1 MKHNLVI
8 SVIVPAY
15 NTAATIEEC
24 IGSILAQTFTDFEL
38 VIADDGSTDN
48 TCEIISQYKDP
59 RIRLLRREHD
69 FIATLNALLHEAKG
83 KYVARMD
90 ADDVMMP
97 ERLRLEYEYMEAH
110 PEVAVVGGGMEF
122 FSDKRFVFLKKTA
135 GNEEKTSE
143 EKIGKAHAVTAYDL
157 LDSCG
162 IYNPTSM
169 IRRDVL
175 HKFGFRYER
184 AYIYAEDFRF
194 WAEMIKHDLIIHN
207 IEDVLIRYRTSE
219 TQISSKHSAL
229 QMKFTHEIQQD
240 LMQWIKEREEEV
252 KRDYEVVPVSG
263 NKLSVCMS
271 FLNEGEEV
279 GNTVRSIR
287 ETAGDTVDIIVVN
300 DASTDGYDY
309 EADLKGLNVH
319 YFVNKHRI
327 GAAAGKEKAVQISST
342 PYFLLIDAHMRFYQK
357 DWASQLLEEL
367 EKNSNRLLCC
377 QNLAL
382 SRKEGKL
389 SKPVEMG
396 VYGAYLRF
404 DVGNTIPQ
412 IKWNDHKDV
421 PTLEKGQI
429 PAVLGATY
437 STSKEYWNRLC
448 GYQGLIHYGDEEA
461 YVSIKAWM
469 EGGGC
474 YFLPDIKIGH
484 IYRDN
489 SPYIVHTN
497 MMTYNSL
504 LINKLFVPSLLSC
517 FSESVAYGGIRQDK
531 FERLFDAYKEEV
543 ESLASKYRQLYRY
556 DFNRILEINEVLPRQ
571 EMKEAESA
579 VEILPQIMET
589 ILERSHN
596 NSHFGLYDGLMADA
610 IVFAMYADTF
620 NSSAFEGEAEKI
632 LLNILERLGDDMPLT
647 LSDGIPGIGWGLL
660 YLISNGIIE
669 DDMEEYL
676 LQIDRKVMERSLAR
690 TTDNSLRNGCGGI
703 LAYVSTRLYYARG
716 NAGAF
721 ATEYMEELKAKA
733 TSLVSSKDVD
743 FRSRAYAILFL
754 RIVSGDFRFS
764 DFPMKL
770 DFIADAPKTIPEDL
784 SLCSHGLAGL
794 HGFALETIRKQRIL
808 TRKTYKN

>member
-1 MKHNLVI
+1 MPHPAI

-15 NTAATIEEC
+15 NTAATIGEC
-24 IGSILAQTFTDFEL
+24 IDSILAQTFTDFEL
-38 VIADDGSTDN
+38 IIADDGSTDN
-48 TCEIISQYKDP
+48 TCEIISRYKDP
-59 RIRLLRREHD
+59 RMRLLRREHD
-69 FIATLNALLHEAKG
+69 FIATLNTLLYEAKG
-83 KYVARMD
+83 KYIARID

-97 ERLRLEYEYMEAH
+97 DRLRLQYEYMEAH

-122 FSDKRFVFLKKTA
+122 FSDKRFACLGKRA
-135 GNEEKTSE
+135 GNGKSTSD

-169 IRRDVL
+169 IRSGVL
-175 HKFGFRYER
+175 RRYGLKYEQG
-184 AYIYAEDFRF
+184 YICAQDFRL
-194 WAEMIKHDLIIHN
+194 WADMIKHDLIIHN
-207 IEDVLIRYRTSE
+207 IENVLTRYRTSE
-219 TQISSKHSAL
+219 TQISSKHAAL
-229 QMKFTHEIQQD
+229 QIKFTHEIQQD

-342 PYFLLIDAHMRFYQK
+342 PYFILIDAHMRFYQK
-357 DWASQLLEEL
+357 DWASQLVAEL

-382 SRKEGKL
+382 SKKDGKL

-404 DVGNTIPQ
+404 DVGRNIPN
-412 IKWNDHKDV
+412 IKWNDHEHV
-421 PTLEKGQI
+421 PTLSKGQI

-437 STSKEYWNRLC
+437 STSKEYWNKLC

-461 YVSIKAWM
+461 YISIKAWL

-474 YFLPDIKIGH
+474 HFLPDIKIGH
-484 IYRDN
+484 IYRN
-489 SPYIVHTN
+489 ESPYIVHTN

-504 LINKLFVPSLLSC
+504 LISKLFVPSLLSC
-517 FSESVAYGGIRQDK
+517 FSESVTSGGLRQDK
-531 FERLFDAYKEEV
+531 FAQLFDAYKEEV
-543 ESLASKYRQLYRY
+543 ESLAGKYRQLFRY
-556 DFNRILEINEVLPRQ
+556 DFKRILEINELLPCQ
-571 EMKEAESA
+571 EIKETESA
-579 VEILPQIMET
+579 LERLPQIMES
-589 ILERSHN
+589 ILERSHSK
-596 NSHFGLYDGLMADA
+596 SHLGLYDGLMADA
-610 IVFAMYADTF
+610 LVFAMYADTF
-620 NSSAFEGEAEKI
+620 NSSSYEDEAEKI
-632 LLNILERLGDDMPLT
+632 LLNILEKLGDDMPLT
-647 LSDGIPGIGWGLL
+647 LADGIPGIGWGLL

-676 LQIDRKVMERSLAR
+676 QQIDRKVMERSVAR
-690 TTDNSLRNGCGGI
+690 TADDSLKCGCGGI
-703 LAYVSTRLYYARG
+703 LAYVSTRLYYSKSHK
-716 NAGAF
+716 GAF
-721 ATEYMEELKAKA
+721 TTEYLEELKVKA
-733 TSLVSSKDVD
+733 TCLASSKDID
-743 FRSRAYAILFL
+743 FRTRAYAILFL
-754 RIVSGDFRFS
+754 QIVSSNCCFS
-764 DFPMKL
+764 DIPMKL

-784 SLCSHGLAGL
+784 GLCTQGLAGI
-794 HGFALETIRKQRIL
+794 HGYALEIIKKQRII
-808 TRKTYKN
+808 THKTYRK